1 MTKYPI
7 VHLKKSNLKYNLFEL
22 IEDCAFEFEDI
33 KFTIPKGFTTDF
45 ASVPQIFWGLLP
57 AHCTAAMPSVIHDYT
72 CQFAILP
79 RPKCDAVFLELLKI
93 SGMKK
98 WQYRLM
104 YAYVRAFGWVTYNK
118 RKLV

>member
-57 AHCTAAMPSVIHDYT
+57 AHCNAAMPSVIHDYT

-79 RPKCDAVFLELLKI
+79 RPQCDAVFLELLKT

-98 WQYRLM
+98 WQYNLM
-104 YAYVRAFGWVTYNK
+104 FMYVRVFGWVTYNK
-118 RKLV
+118 VVIN